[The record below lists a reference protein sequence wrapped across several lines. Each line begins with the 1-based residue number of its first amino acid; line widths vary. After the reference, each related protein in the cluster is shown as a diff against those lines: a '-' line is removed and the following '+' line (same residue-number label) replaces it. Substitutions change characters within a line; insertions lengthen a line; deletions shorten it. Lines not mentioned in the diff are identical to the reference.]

1 MISHIEE
8 AREERVHQVYHGKI
22 LLKTPYCVP
31 YVHKKNCD
39 RVPRCKKRIGNIVS
53 ASCFIRFL
61 HPSAP
66 LRAKY
71 VDDYND
77 VWIDGLNVVGR
88 EEKVIRRID
97 CALVLHDDFLG
108 QVFHVAFFA
117 LKQRG
122 QKIIFGTV

>member
-1 MISHIEE
+1 M
-8 AREERVHQVYHGKI
+8 
-22 LLKTPYCVP
+22 
-31 YVHKKNCD
+31 
-39 RVPRCKKRIGNIVS
+39 PRRKKRIGNVAS
-53 ASCFIRFL
+53 ASCFARFL

-71 VDDYND
+71 VDDYDD

-122 QKIIFGTV
+122 RKIIFGAV